1 MPDSLPRTLPSRLGY
16 GPDVRASVRLPCDR
30 QSARLAR
37 RFVTETLSSWLGPR
51 QHEVAELLTGELV
64 TNAVLHAHTDVAV
77 TVSLARTVVRIE
89 VEDGSDR
96 PPVPVD
102 ADDYAGSGRGLRL
115 VDDLSDG
122 WGVEPVAGGGKTVWF
137 VLDDGAC

>member
-1 MPDSLPRTLPSRLGY
+1 MPASVPRTLPSALRY
-16 GPDVRASVRLPCDR
+16 GPGVQASVRLPCER

-37 RFVTETLSSWLGPR
+37 RFVTETLSTWLGPR

-64 TNAVLHAHTDVAV
+64 TNAVLHAHTDVGV

-89 VEDGSDR
+89 VEDGSDS
-96 PPVPVD
+96 PPLPVH
-102 ADDYAGSGRGLRL
+102 ADEYAGSGRGLRL